1 MKAEILQLGYKF
13 GFVND
18 SLVWLTMLK
27 KRNTAVHIYSE
38 EEIDELI
45 LLIRNSFIPA
55 FSALEKTLNEKLSE
69 AAVYPMPPRI
79 APATRAISAAP
90 QYIYL
95 PVKNHRSPFA

>member
-1 MKAEILQLGYKF
+1 MKAEILLRYNVNVYKQYCVF
-13 GFVND
+13 SNG
-18 SLVWLTMLK
+18 
-27 KRNTAVHIYSE
+27 
-38 EEIDELI
+38 
-45 LLIRNSFIPA
+45 FIPA

-90 QYIYL
+90 QYTYL